1 MTPTLARLALIA
13 AVAGSVAP
21 ATAQLALSANDGK
34 QPELGEPPTHIRP
47 DNVAVIDFGRYPPR
61 VIGKV
66 DVPVSMIGPPTIVA
80 VAPGS
85 DFAIV
90 TNGQKLD
97 PADPTKFILDSRV
110 SVIDLADPSRPKV
123 IQSLEAGAGASGVS
137 INGAGTLALVAAT
150 GDGTVTIF
158 AITGKS
164 LTRVG
169 AVQLDPKPGP
179 VDVLI
184 APDGKTALVT
194 QRRGNAVWRLAID
207 GTKVT
212 DTGIS
217 YTTGGNPYGSVIGRD
232 GRYAYNTNLLGKLP
246 LLPPPALGRALPPR
260 IGTVSVIDLKADK
273 IVNTID
279 AGPTPEHVALSPDGK
294 YLAVTVVNGSSSK
307 PGSANY
313 NPFGFLK
320 IYRVRGPSLTL
331 VAQARTGRW
340 GQGATWSD
348 DGKTILQQAAVARE
362 IEVYRFNGR
371 TLARDTGAT
380 LKFDTRPGAIST
392 ARSR

>member
-1 MTPTLARLALIA
+1 MILARLSLI
-13 AVAGSVAP
+13 GFLGLGFTP
-21 ATAQLALSANDGK
+21 ASGEIALSANDGK
-34 QPELGEPPTHIRP
+34 QPQLGQTPSDIRP
-47 DNVAVIDFGRYPPR
+47 DNVTVIDLGHYPPR

-80 VAPGS
+80 VAPDAG
-85 DFAIV
+85 FAIV

-97 PADPTKFILDSRV
+97 PADPSKFILDSRV
-110 SVIDLADPSRPKV
+110 SVIDLADPSHPRV
-123 IQSLEAGAGASGVS
+123 IQSLDAGAGASGVS
-137 INGAGTLALVAAT
+137 INRAGTLALVAAT
-150 GDGTVTIF
+150 GDGTVTVFSI
-158 AITGKS
+158 AGKV

-184 APDGKTALVT
+184 SPDGKTALVT
-194 QRRGNAVWRLAID
+194 QRRGDAVWRLAIE

-217 YTTGGNPYGSVIGRD
+217 YATGGNPYGSVIGRD
-232 GRYAYNTNLLGKLP
+232 GRYAYNTNLLGNLP
-246 LLPPPALGRALPPR
+246 LPPPSAPRQISPPR
-260 IGTVSVIDLKADK
+260 IGTVSVIDLKTNK
-273 IVNTID
+273 IVSTVD

-294 YLAVTVVNGSSSK
+294 FLSVTVVNGSSSQ
-307 PGSANY
+307 PDSAHY
-313 NPFGFLK
+313 KPFGFLK
-320 IYRVRGPSLTL
+320 VYRVRGPSLAL
-331 VAQARTGRW
+331 VAEAKTGRW

-348 DGKTILQQAAVARE
+348 DGKTILQQVAITRE
-362 IEVYRFNGR
+362 IEVYRFDGK
-371 TLARDTGAT
+371 TLVRDADAT